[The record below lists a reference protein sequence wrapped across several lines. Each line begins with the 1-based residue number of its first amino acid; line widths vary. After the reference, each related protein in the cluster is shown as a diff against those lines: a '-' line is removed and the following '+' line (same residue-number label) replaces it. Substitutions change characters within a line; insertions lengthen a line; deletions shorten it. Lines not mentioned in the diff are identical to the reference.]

1 MRCADARS
9 AGSSKQDPAYVP
21 CTSYVGRVLVSRP
34 NVVLCTSYVGRV
46 LFSRP
51 AVAAVAIVL
60 ALSVD
65 AAAQRR
71 VPIRAEDG
79 ATLSASYYEPS
90 QRPAPGIVLLHM
102 LRRSHADWDPVALQL
117 SDAGFAVV
125 ALDFRSGDE
134 LGAYAIDVRAAKAF
148 LRERPEVM
156 PRSIGIAG
164 ASIGANL
171 AVLDAA
177 DDPGVLSIALLSPGL
192 DYKGLRIEAAM
203 KKYGARPALLA
214 GSTKDP
220 YAARSIRHLTTIGP
234 GVREVR
240 LTDAVAHG
248 TVLLTR
254 DADLIPALVDW
265 FKRTLL

>member
-1 MRCADARS
+1 VRCGS
-9 AGSSKQDPAYVP
+9 AGHVRA
-21 CTSYVGRVLVSRP
+21 
-34 NVVLCTSYVGRV
+34 
-46 LFSRP
+46 LFFGP
-51 AVAAVAIVL
+51 AVFIIVL
-60 ALSVD
+60 AIGLD
-65 AAAQRR
+65 ASAPRR
-71 VPIRAEDG
+71 VTFLGEDG
-79 ATLSASYYEPS
+79 ATLSAAYYETS
-90 QRPAPGIVLLHM
+90 RRPAPGIVLLHM
-102 LRRSHADWDPVALQL
+102 LRRSHADWDAAASQL

-125 ALDFRSGDE
+125 ALDYRNAGN

-156 PRSIGIAG
+156 PGSIGIAG

-192 DYKGLRIEAAM
+192 DYKGLRTESAM
-203 KKYGARPALLA
+203 KKFGARPALLA

-220 YAARSIRHLTTIGP
+220 YAARSIRQLTTIGP
-234 GVREVR
+234 GLREVR

-248 TVLLTR
+248 TVLLSR
-254 DADLIPALVDW
+254 DPDLIPALVDW

>member
-1 MRCADARS
+1 MRCAD
-9 AGSSKQDPAYVP
+9 
-21 CTSYVGRVLVSRP
+21 VLIA
-34 NVVLCTSYVGRV
+34 T
-46 LFSRP
+46 F
-51 AVAAVAIVL
+51 AIF
-60 ALSVD
+60 AISTE

-71 VPIRAEDG
+71 VTFRAEDG
-79 ATLSASYYEPS
+79 ATLSGAYYEPS
-90 QRPAPGIVLLHM
+90 RRPAPGIVLLHM
-102 LRRSHADWDPVALQL
+102 LRRSHADWDAAASQL

-125 ALDFRSGDE
+125 ALDYRSGDE

-156 PRSIGIAG
+156 PGSIGIAG

-220 YAARSIRHLTTIGP
+220 YAARSIRHLATIGP
-234 GVREVR
+234 GLREVR
-240 LTDAVAHG
+240 LTDSVAHG
-248 TVLLTR
+248 TVLLSR